1 MVGMQKSSSKI
12 SLKLGMGVLGLISLW
27 PGYAYAKDGVQA
39 IRNAN
44 GRIVFTNMEEA
55 APAPVVA
62 SAPASSPISGIPA
75 EIRTLVDSIANR
87 HGVDPDLVAAMM
99 KTESSYDR
107 WAVSPKGAMGLMQL
121 IPETGKRFGVRDFF
135 DPQQNIEGGVK
146 YMRFLLDKFNGNI
159 DLSLAAYN
167 AGENLV
173 ARLGRIPH
181 IEETQNYVKKIRGMY
196 TKGSALAPVLEAVV
210 AEPSTGGIFR
220 TVDERGVVRFSNIGP

>member
-1 MVGMQKSSSKI
+1 MQKSSLKI
-12 SLKLGMGVLGLISLW
+12 SLKLGMGVLGLIALW
-27 PGYAYAKDGVQA
+27 PGHAYSKDGVVA
-39 IRNAN
+39 LRNAD
-44 GRIVFTNMEEA
+44 GRIVFTNVEETA
-55 APAPVVA
+55 PAPAPVA
-62 SAPASSPISGIPA
+62 ASSPIPGIPA
-75 EIRTLVDSIANR
+75 DIRALVDTISNR

-107 WAVSPKGAMGLMQL
+107 WAVSPKGALGLMQL

-146 YMRFLLDKFNGNI
+146 YMRFLLDKFNGDI

-173 ARLGRIPH
+173 ARLGRIPY

-196 TKGSALAPVLEAVV
+196 TKGSALASVQAVA
-210 AEPSTGGIFR
+210 AEPTTSGIFR
-220 TVDERGVVRFSNIGP
+220 TVDERGIVRFSNIGP